1 MPDMARK
8 GLIAVAVFVVLA
20 VLAAV
25 AVGFTPYGNGVKQ
38 HLRSAGYLAYTPET
52 AKVLAMERCIQ
63 CHDLDKTLRYCS
75 RCGPPLIVVVH
86 NMKAYEATWRQQY
99 PNTPIT
105 PITDA
110 DAVAITQV
118 WNALIGN
125 WENTWA
131 PKDMEKMLQGDKALV
146 DLLRTPKEKRPIEMA
161 LRGADAAGTYREG
174 EGLTKPGEMPSAP
187 TGPGR

>member
-1 MPDMARK
+1 MPRK
-8 GLIAVAVFVVLA
+8 ALIATAALAALLVIAVA
-20 VLAAV
+20 AV
-25 AVGFTPYGNGVKQ
+25 AFTPMGNGIKQ
-38 HLRSAGYLAYTPET
+38 HLRSAGYIAYTPET

-63 CHDLDKTLRYCS
+63 CHDLDKTLKYCS

-99 PNTPIT
+99 PNTPII

-118 WNALIGN
+118 WNALVGN

-131 PKDMEKMLQGDKALV
+131 PQDMEKMLQGDKALLE
-146 DLLRTPKEKRPIEMA
+146 LLRTPKEKRPIETA

-187 TGPGR
+187 ASPGR

>member
-1 MPDMARK
+1 MAK
-8 GLIAVAVFVVLA
+8 KALVATVVFVSLA
-20 VLAAV
+20 GILAA
-25 AVGFTPYGNGVKQ
+25 ALALTPYGNGVKQ
-38 HLRSAGYLAYTPET
+38 RLRSAGYIAHTPES
-52 AKVLAMERCIQ
+52 AKTLAMERCIQ

-86 NMKAYEATWRQQY
+86 NMKSYEAIWRQQY

-118 WNALIGN
+118 WNALVGN

-131 PKDMEKMLQGDKALV
+131 PADMEKMLAGDKALLG
-146 DLLRTPKEKRPIEMA
+146 LLRTPKEKRPIETA
-161 LRGADAAGTYREG
+161 LRGTEAAGTYREG
-174 EGLTKPGEMPSAP
+174 EGSTKPGEMPSAH
-187 TGPGR
+187 GGSGK